1 MAKTFIRKDVNKKAR
16 LPVTWRK
23 PKGITNKKRLNRK
36 GHTINVR
43 TGYGSK
49 DSDRNKIQGFQITL
63 VHNLAEL
70 KQLNPKTQCAIL
82 ARAGKKKKMELIKEA
97 QTLKIKIVNL
107 NTTKY
112 EERVKKFLEERQQ
125 KTKNKRQD
133 KVQKESQKEEQ
144 KKADEKKQET
154 APVQEL
160 SEEEKK
166 KAEKVERDKVL
177 TKSR

>member
-49 DSDRNKIQGFQITL
+49 DSDRNKIQGLKITL
-63 VHNLAEL
+63 VNTSAEL
-70 KQLNPKTQCAIL
+70 KKLNPKTQCAIL

-112 EERVKKFLEERQQ
+112 EENVKKFLEARQQ
-125 KTKNKRQD
+125 KTKNKKQD
-133 KVQKESQKEEQ
+133 EAQKETQ
-144 KKADEKKQET
+144 KKNDEKKQEAVPT
-154 APVQEL
+154 PEL
-160 SEEEKK
+160 TDEEKK
-166 KAEKVERDKVL
+166 KAEKAEKDKIL